1 MLRALRD
8 IGLIFSELSGESDI
22 PIYDP
27 IEADYVIVLNFNANG
42 DFVSVELEE
51 FSKDKLGR
59 YMYKKPKSNNPPG
72 LTPTISLNKS
82 ELSKSLNHIKNI
94 LKNYKGIAE
103 IPEIEIKDDDIILS
117 SIEKKLE
124 QGKLKKEKLLL
135 TIKID
140 NKYIGEIEAFKKRL
154 EELINQEGR
163 ESKAIAVCSVCMQ
176 EKEVSGNISP
186 FRFYTIDKPGYIV
199 GGFKKEISY
208 KNFPLCYD
216 CKKIISFGFH
226 KVRENLKFS
235 IGNSIDYYLIPDFIL
250 GKDEVKKRILKILS
264 TSTKN
269 SNLSERGYNSLM
281 SEEEEILYVLSKEK
295 DVVSLNFLFLRE
307 PTGSNEQVIL
317 LYLQDIY
324 PSRLKQLFAIK
335 KYIEDFFSSEDYR
348 YIFTYDT
355 IYKFFRESR
364 FFMEI
369 VDKTFRGYKIEEKFL
384 IPFLLDSI
392 RKSVFDNGNY
402 ISVIRDAFAVFLFVK
417 ISTKEVVMEN
427 KEIKEVKDI
436 EEFLDS
442 IPVLDSPVKKG
453 LFLLGALTES
463 ILQIQQRE
471 RGSKP
476 FLKKLKGFK
485 MDQTEIMGLLSDV
498 RDKLE
503 SYEKYYGHNEELF
516 VKTMEYLTS
525 ADTNWELNIEQINF
539 YFLAGMARF
548 HEIKDLIY
556 KSNMEDKDGEGNY
569 EEQA

>member
-8 IGLIFSELSGESDI
+8 IGLISKLSKESDI

-27 IEADYVIVLNFNANG
+27 VKADHVIVLNFNANG
-42 DFVSVELEE
+42 DFVSLGLEE
-51 FSKDKLGR
+51 FSRDKLGL
-59 YMYKKPKSNNPPG
+59 YMYKKPKGKNPPG
-72 LTPTISLNKS
+72 LTPTILLNKS
-82 ELSKSLNHIKNI
+82 DFSKSLDNIKKI
-94 LKNYKGIAE
+94 LKYYKGIAG
-103 IPEIEIKDDDIILS
+103 IPKIEIKDDIILN
-117 SIEKKLE
+117 SIKKIME
-124 QGKLKKEKLLL
+124 QHRLKKNKVLL
-135 TIKID
+135 TIKIK

-154 EELINQEGR
+154 EELIYQEGS
-163 ESKAIAVCSVCMQ
+163 EGKSKGVCSVCMQ
-176 EKEVSGNISP
+176 EKEISGNISP
-186 FRFYTIDKPGYIV
+186 FKFYTIDKPGYIV

-216 CKKIISFGFH
+216 CKREISIGFH
-226 KVRENLKFS
+226 KIQESLKFK
-235 IGNSIDYYLIPDFIL
+235 IGKGNGIDYYLIPDFIL
-250 GKDEVKKRILKILS
+250 GKDEVKEIILKILS
-264 TSTKN
+264 ASRKEGDF
-269 SNLSERGYNSLM
+269 SERDYNSLM

-295 DVVSLNFLFLRE
+295 DIISLNFLFLKE
-307 PTGSNEQVIL
+307 INSEQVIL
-317 LYLQDIY
+317 LHLQDIY
-324 PSRLKQLFAIK
+324 PSRLKQLFTIK
-335 KYIEDFFSSEDYR
+335 KYIEDFFSSGDYR
-348 YIFTYDT
+348 YRFTYNT
-355 IYKFFRESR
+355 IYEFFRESR
-364 FFMEI
+364 FFLEI

-392 RKSVFDNGNY
+392 RKSVFNNGDY
-402 ISVIRDAFAVFLFVK
+402 IRVIRDAFAVFLFVK
-417 ISTKEVVMEN
+417 ISTREVVMED

-463 ILQIQQRE
+463 ILQIQQKE

-485 MDQTEIMGLLSDV
+485 MNQTEIMGLFSDI

-503 SYEKYYGHNEELF
+503 SYEKYYGHNKELF
-516 VKTMEYLTS
+516 IKAFKYLTS
-525 ADTNWELNIEQINF
+525 ADTNWKLNVEQINF

-556 KSNMEDKDGEGNY
+556 KSKSNVEDKDGEEDS